1 MQSKHTPGPYHVNA
15 IANGRVI
22 GDETC
27 TVGVEK
33 YQLCNRNATIAT
45 VYRPRDSALLKAA
58 PDLLA
63 ACKAALSA
71 VEANAE
77 RYPGDRDAQSDL
89 ATLRAAIARAEG
101 GGE

>member
-63 ACKAALSA
+63 ACKQVLDAS
-71 VEANAE
+71 EDN
-77 RYPGDRDAQSDL
+77 GDMDDIDWNG
-89 ATLRAAIARAEG
+89 LRAAIARAEG